1 MNSDHKPF
9 IVNMKLDWWE
19 ITKKSVEKGVTINIE
34 KISDE
39 EKVKEYKTEVEA
51 QTKVEELNMQ
61 DTMRW

>member
-51 QTKVEELNMQ
+51 QTKIEELNMQ